1 VTFDDVRALALAWPE
16 AEDGKSYGTLAL
28 KVRNKMLARLRE
40 DGASLVLQGIPAD
53 ERELLVE
60 NRPRLFYFTD
70 HYRDH
75 PIVLLRLSN
84 AQRAD
89 VEPLLR
95 RQWRALTSKKALAA
109 IDRG

>member
-1 VTFDDVRALALAWPE
+1 MNTRELSADRTRRHRAAGAPVWP
-16 AEDGKSYGTLAL
+16 
-28 KVRNKMLARLRE
+28 
-40 DGASLVLQGIPAD
+40 ASLPALDVD